1 MRRVRVL
8 QRMHSLEGRCGMR
21 AIQKPMLLLSAA
33 LLSACDGGAGGID
46 TGPIGGGLQF
56 IGISLVLCALV
67 MVFGKFIGGGK

>member
-1 MRRVRVL
+1 VK
-8 QRMHSLEGRCGMR
+8 
-21 AIQKPMLLLSAA
+21 AIQKSMLLLSAT

-67 MVFGKFIGGGK
+67 MVFGKFIGGGR